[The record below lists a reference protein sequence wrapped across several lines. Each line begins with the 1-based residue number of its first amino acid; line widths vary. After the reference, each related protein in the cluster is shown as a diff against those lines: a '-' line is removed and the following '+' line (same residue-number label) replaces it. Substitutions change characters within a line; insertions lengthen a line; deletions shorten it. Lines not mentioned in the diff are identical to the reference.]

1 MRLSSDLIS
10 QFVKITNDDKK
21 KEKET
26 TIYGTT
32 VKYGDKMYV
41 RLDGSDILTPMTSTA
56 SMKDN
61 ERVIVM
67 IKNHQAIVTGN
78 VTSKSASESSVEDLD
93 KTTKEIIESTG
104 AVDDRIV
111 AAEANISNLQ
121 AIDVEIRNSLT
132 AAEADIDNLEAD
144 NVTIHETLSAN
155 TADINTLK
163 TKVGKIDD
171 LTAITAD
178 IESLEADNV
187 TINNTL
193 TAHTAD
199 IQSLQTNKL
208 SATDADL
215 KYANIDFSNIG
226 KAAMEYL
233 YSESGLIEN
242 VTIGDGTITGKIVGV
257 TISGDLIE
265 GNTVVAN
272 KLVIKG
278 TDGLYYKLNTDG
290 VTTEAEQTDYNSLDG
305 SIIKAQSITATKI
318 SVDDLVA
325 FDATIGGFNI
335 TSSAIYSGVKETV
348 GNTTRGIYLDKNGQ
362 IAFGDANNFVKYYQD
377 TDDNYK
383 LEISA
388 QNLKF
393 GAGNQNV
400 ETAFEEMQAASTD
413 KDSRLAEVE
422 TAIENLSNSISM
434 LVTDG
439 TGVSLMTQTEDG
451 WTFRTSEIQSIVDE
465 TSENLDTLTNDI
477 GDINNTVEVLQQTVN
492 DLGLFSEYI
501 KIGTYENEP
510 CIELGESDSDFKLII
525 TNTRILFMEGTNLP
539 AYISNQSLHI
549 EKAVIEEELQQ
560 GGFVWTVRNNGNM
573 GLVWKGGTN

>member
-41 RLDGSDILTPMTSTA
+41 RLDGSDILTPMASTA

-104 AVDDRIV
+104 AVDNRIV

-132 AAEADIDNLEAD
+132 AAEADIDKLEAD

-335 TSSAIYSGVKETV
+335 ASSAIYSGVKETV
-348 GNTTRGIYLDKNGQ
+348 SNTTRGIYLDKNGQ
-362 IAFGDANNFVKYYQD
+362 IAFGDAINFVKYYQD
-377 TDDNYK
+377 TDGNYK

-413 KDSRLAEVE
+413 KDTRLAEVE
-422 TAIENLSNSISM
+422 TAIEKLSNSISM

-439 TGVSLMTQTEDG
+439 TGVSLMSQTEDG

-501 KIGTYENEP
+501 KIGIYENEP

-525 TNTRILFMEGTNLP
+525 TNTRILFMEGTTLP

-549 EKAVIEEELQQ
+549 KKAVIEEELQQ

>member
-41 RLDGSDILTPMTSTA
+41 RLDGSDILTPMASTA

-132 AAEADIDNLEAD
+132 AAEADIDDLEAD

-362 IAFGDANNFVKYYQD
+362 MAFGDANNFVKYYQD
-377 TDDNYK
+377 TDGNYK

-413 KDSRLAEVE
+413 KDTRLAEVE

-573 GLVWKGGTN
+573 GLVWKGGAN

>member
-41 RLDGSDILTPMTSTA
+41 RIDGSDILTPMASTA
-56 SMKDN
+56 SMKDK

-93 KTTKEIIESTG
+93 KTTKEIKESTG
-104 AVDDRIV
+104 AVDNRIV
-111 AAEANISNLQ
+111 AAEANISKLQ
-121 AIDVEIRNSLT
+121 AIDVEIKNSLT
-132 AAEADIDNLEAD
+132 AAEADIDDLEAD

-199 IQSLQTNKL
+199 IQSLQTDKL

-377 TDDNYK
+377 TDGNYK

-413 KDSRLAEVE
+413 KDTRLAEVE

-573 GLVWKGGTN
+573 GLVWKGGTS